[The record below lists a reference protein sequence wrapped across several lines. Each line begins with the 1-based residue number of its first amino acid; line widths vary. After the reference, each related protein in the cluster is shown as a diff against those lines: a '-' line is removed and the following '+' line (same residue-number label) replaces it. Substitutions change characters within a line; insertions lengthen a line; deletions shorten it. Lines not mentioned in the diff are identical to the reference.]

1 MNPLIFAASVIVV
14 GLSIELTFI
23 GSGVGK
29 GTAAAS
35 QLKGLQESWRQREIY
50 EILYCLA

>member
-1 MNPLIFAASVIVV
+1 MNPLIFAVSVIVV

-23 GSGVGK
+23 GFGVGK

-35 QLKGLQESWRQREIY
+35 QLKGLQRQREIY
-50 EILYCLA
+50 EIFFCLA

>member
-1 MNPLIFAASVIVV
+1 MHPLIFAASVIVV
-14 GLSIELTFI
+14 GLTIELTSI

-29 GTAAAS
+29 GTVAAS
-35 QLKGLQESWRQREIY
+35 QLKGLQESRRIY